1 MHALRIAMVSTL
13 VRPMETRTAALV
25 MAILLLNLLDG
36 FATLRHVHHG
46 AEELNP
52 IMQWLLVR
60 GSEHF
65 LVVKH
70 LLASLGVIG
79 IAMHGEVRAARV
91 ALWILFP
98 LYSSIAAYQV
108 VLFAVIR

>member
-1 MHALRIAMVSTL
+1 MKPIVAHQVLITFLQAQEDS
-13 VRPMETRTAALV
+13 
-25 MAILLLNLLDG
+25 LNLLDG
-36 FATLRHVHHG
+36 FATLRHLHHG

-52 IMQWLLVR
+52 LMLWLLR
-60 GSEHF
+60 HGAEHF
-65 LVVKH
+65 LVAKH

-98 LYSSIAAYQV
+98 LYMAIAAYQM
-108 VLFAVIR
+108 VLFAIIR